1 MIGLVPKA
9 GGAFEL
15 QARPGPLLNLS
26 HWAGDSG
33 RAALLVIDE
42 FNRGNAA
49 GIFGDTL
56 ALLDKE
62 KRDDPP
68 TQVGAS
74 IARAYPDET
83 VNVPAPY
90 ANSAGQAVGPELRL
104 PASLKIVA
112 ALNSSDR
119 SVAPLDAALRRRFA
133 ILSVEPD
140 YDVLAEHLGV
150 PTPASPFALPNDWTA
165 WTTDEALQL
174 AIAVLRGLN
183 RRLSSVIGDDFLLG
197 HAVLWTV
204 GGSTPSQVVKALSQ
218 AFDEQIAGTLRLT
231 FADQDDQLAAVL
243 SVGTATA
250 ALASGATLAAWEGPE
265 TAVAAVAEK
274 RLKVT
279 RLSTLPLADA
289 AELLRGLI

>member
-1 MIGLVPKA
+1 M
-9 GGAFEL
+9 
-15 QARPGPLLNLS
+15 
-26 HWAGDSG
+26 
-33 RAALLVIDE
+33 
-42 FNRGNAA
+42 
-49 GIFGDTL
+49 
-56 ALLDKE
+56 
-62 KRDDPP
+62 
-68 TQVGAS
+68 GAS

-83 VNVPAPY
+83 VKVPAPY
-90 ANSAGQAVGPELRL
+90 ANSAGQAVEAELRL

-165 WTTDEALQL
+165 WTTDESLQL
-174 AIAVLRGLN
+174 AIGVLRGLN

-289 AELLRGLI
+289 AELLLGLI